1 MPVCHSTLKHWLAL
15 LVWTNIKY
23 ILKRNNSWLNA
34 LHACSFWNQ
43 KAPPPVFICSWTLNA
58 LPVHMPLVTAWHL
71 WSRSWAESGAG
82 RGFKMTFRKQYRY
95 QNSLQP
101 GKAGQTWRDKYQV
114 RKQKTKV
121 LSYGSLI
128 AHVQPASLLLSWIS
142 SLTIFFGIQI
152 LTLLL
157 FLKEERVSFHLIHNH
172 FQMKKFPLGMRAT
185 PGPFQAQEMSPCHP
199 VLLITSWLSSHTQT
213 SRFKT
218 PSTVG
223 ISSQH
228 SSRDLTQ

>member
-1 MPVCHSTLKHWLAL
+1 MHSM
-15 LVWTNIKY
+15 
-23 ILKRNNSWLNA
+23 
-34 LHACSFWNQ
+34 HAVSEIRRH
-43 KAPPPVFICSWTLNA
+43 PPPLFICSWTLNA